1 MFDPGRPPP
10 SSTPLVP
17 TSSSHADSAGGS
29 EPPSAARSAPPAP
42 LPALGLFGHLRA
54 FTLAMQDPETP
65 LYVKAGFAVGVLYLL
80 SPIDLIP
87 DPLIAF
93 FGLGIADDAAVLVA
107 LLRAFFTV
115 PTDAHKRA
123 AAELNR

>member
-1 MFDPGRPPP
+1 MREPTPPP
-10 SSTPLVP
+10 TAPLTPGQPESSPACHGPETL
-17 TSSSHADSAGGS
+17 
-29 EPPSAARSAPPAP
+29 PAP
-42 LPALGLFGHLRA
+42 LPSLGLVGHLRA
-54 FTLAMQDPETP
+54 FTLAMQDPATP

-93 FGLGIADDAAVLVA
+93 FGLGIADDAAVLIA
-107 LLRAFFTV
+107 LLRAFFAV

>member
-1 MFDPGRPPP
+1 MTEPGHPTPA
-10 SSTPLVP
+10 STPLVP
-17 TSSSHADSAGGS
+17 TRETHPDSTSGADA
-29 EPPSAARSAPPAP
+29 PPPASPAP

-65 LYVKAGFAVGVLYLL
+65 LYVKAGFAVGVLYVL

-123 AAELNR
+123 AAALNR